1 MLKRIES
8 AQESPEGA
16 KPPKAKPKKVER
28 FSFTKTDIA
37 KLPLPVA
44 GKRATYYDVTVPKLA
59 LRVTAAGTRTFYTVR
74 RGDDGMDWLKL
85 GVFPDMTVEN
95 ARKEAETKLGLY
107 ARGDNPAAVKRAAKE
122 EQTLDEYFKHFIE
135 NKRKKNG
142 ALLSPKTKGEYKSQF
157 AKYLAPI
164 AKKKISKVS
173 NSDVKPLVRAIG
185 KAHPVMANRVR
196 ALVSSIYGLANE
208 DGLATGNPAAGV
220 SKYGETVRDR
230 FLHADELPRFFAS
243 VGQETNSTVRD
254 FFLLSL
260 LTGARR
266 ANVLAMRW
274 NQIRLDEGI
283 WRIPNTKNG
292 TPQNVTLSPEAAA
305 ILTTRKETADGAF
318 VFPGDGKSGHLMEPK
333 KGWQR
338 IFDRDELAQ
347 LTARIE
353 AADKAFA
360 AVEGEALTDALERA
374 RKAAKR
380 LKLDT
385 EGTRIDP
392 LRIHDLRRTLGS
404 WQAKQGAS
412 LAIIGKSLN
421 HKSQQATAIY
431 ARLDLDPVRA
441 SVNQATAAMM
451 EAGGM
456 KKSAD
461 VKPIRKARA

>member
-1 MLKRIES
+1 MLALSELLRGVTMS
-8 AQESPEGA
+8 N
-16 KPPKAKPKKVER
+16 R
-28 FSFTKTDIA
+28 FKFGKEKIDT
-37 KLPLPVA
+37 LPLPDA
-44 GKRATYYDVTVPKLA
+44 GKRATYYDELVPKLA
-59 LRVTAAGTRTFYTVR
+59 LRVTGAGAKTFYLVKRVGAEMT
-74 RGDDGMDWLKL
+74 WLKL
-85 GVFPDMTVEN
+85 GSFPDMTVEN
-95 ARKEAETKLGLY
+95 ARKEAETKLGLF
-107 ARGDNPAAVKRAAKE
+107 AKGDNPAMIRRAARE
-122 EQTLDEYFKHFIE
+122 EQTLESYFKHFIT

-142 ALLSPKTKGEYKSQF
+142 ALLSPKTALEYKAQF
-157 AKYLAPI
+157 AKYLAPL
-164 AKKKISKVS
+164 AKKKLSAVTVA
-173 NSDVKPLVRAIG
+173 DVKPLVRSIG

-196 ALVSSIYGLANE
+196 ALVSSIYGLASE
-208 DGLATGNPAAGV
+208 DGLVTSNPAIGV
-220 SKYGETVRDR
+220 AKYGESSRDR
-230 FLHADELPRFFAS
+230 FLQADELPRFFAA
-243 VGQETNSTVRD
+243 VGGEANETIRD
-254 FFLLSL
+254 YFLLSL

-274 NQIRLDEGI
+274 NQISLAEGI
-283 WRIPNTKNG
+283 WRIPDTKNG

-305 ILTTRKETADGAF
+305 ILTTRKETADGPF
-318 VFPGDGKSGHLMEPK
+318 VFPGDGESGHLVEPK

-353 AADKAFA
+353 AADKTYP
-360 AVEGEALTDALERA
+360 AVEGETLSDALERA
-374 RKAAKR
+374 RKTAKR

-385 EGTRIDP
+385 EGTRIDA

-461 VKPIRKARA
+461 VKQIRKGRA